1 MANIWNK
8 SLERSVR
15 PWFSDPEKGWP
26 NSDGDGF
33 WTQRANIF
41 DHHQEVSAETTL
53 CTKIIKIYQT
63 VRDCPKD
70 HVFKMGS
77 TRVLS
82 GPSCL
87 LIICSS
93 FWLKAHVHSPDSSS
107 LDPQGEHM
115 PIIDELSVIFDLMF
129 LNSKS
134 YLLFDLWQRAPPT
147 VCFALDWKFLVL
159 LSYPLFDN
167 FYPCWTLPAILASIG
182 LEHSRQSQHVVFFLA
197 RNLMTSHDRKV
208 HGWGPSG
215 WHDPNRKWKATD
227 DQGNGGLIIGGSVNI
242 TTDQQ
247 DI

>member
-1 MANIWNK
+1 MNNQSATSMNHGQHMKQITWAVCAAVIFGSRK
-8 SLERSVR
+8 GLTKLWWW
-15 PWFSDPEKGWP
+15 WFLDPA
-26 NSDGDGF
+26 
-33 WTQRANIF
+33 ANIF

-87 LIICSS
+87 LVICSS

-115 PIIDELSVIFDLMF
+115 PIIDEPSVIFDLMF

-197 RNLMTSHDRKV
+197 RNLMTERSMDGVRV
-208 HGWGPSG
+208 AGMTP
-215 WHDPNRKWKATD
+215 T
-227 DQGNGGLIIGGSVNI
+227 GNGKRPTTRGMGVSSLGGL
-242 TTDQQ
+242 
-247 DI
+247 